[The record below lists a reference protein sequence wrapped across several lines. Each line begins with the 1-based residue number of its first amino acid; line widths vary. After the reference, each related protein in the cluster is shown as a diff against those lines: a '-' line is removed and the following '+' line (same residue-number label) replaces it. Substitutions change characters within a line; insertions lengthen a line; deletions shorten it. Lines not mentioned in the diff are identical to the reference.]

1 MKISIEIIKEYLVLV
16 NDMNPIHNDIVPG
29 QLVCEI
35 AFEELNIQNINV
47 VDGQEAKNRCSY
59 RYW

>member
-35 AFEELNIQNINV
+35 AFEELIYNGRII
-47 VDGQEAKNRCSY
+47 K
-59 RYW
+59 

>member
-29 QLVCEI
+29 QLV
-35 AFEELNIQNINV
+35 
-47 VDGQEAKNRCSY
+47 
-59 RYW
+59 

>member
-35 AFEELNIQNINV
+35 AFEELNIQWENYKIKYLKPI
-47 VDGQEAKNRCSY
+47 DT
-59 RYW
+59 